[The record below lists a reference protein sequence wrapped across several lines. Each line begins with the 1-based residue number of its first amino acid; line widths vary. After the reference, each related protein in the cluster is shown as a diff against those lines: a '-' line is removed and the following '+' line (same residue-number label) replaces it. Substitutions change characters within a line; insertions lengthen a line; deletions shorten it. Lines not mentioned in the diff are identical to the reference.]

1 MDMRRHLKHCLTNG
15 DLEQMGGE
23 YEGVISEV
31 IEEVMRNPYTT
42 ERQPQPVILFP
53 DGQRIVPTRAL
64 RRVGSAWRA
73 LCQNIGMRQAL
84 IDGFGSETDHW
95 VGRRVRIFLRPMVR
109 KNTNGNGGQRFEKA
123 VECLDRP
130 DGQPGTTTR
139 ESTLTAADIT
149 WSR

>member
-53 DGQRIVPTRAL
+53 DGQRL
-64 RRVGSAWRA
+64 RWPNSRHSLSDV
-73 LCQNIGMRQAL
+73 
-84 IDGFGSETDHW
+84 
-95 VGRRVRIFLRPMVR
+95 
-109 KNTNGNGGQRFEKA
+109 
-123 VECLDRP
+123 
-130 DGQPGTTTR
+130 PGTVQTR
-139 ESTLTAADIT
+139 RSQWICDAI
-149 WSR
+149 

>member
-1 MDMRRHLKHCLTNG
+1 MRRHLKHCLTNG

-53 DGQRIVPTRAL
+53 DGQRIVP
-64 RRVGSAWRA
+64 
-73 LCQNIGMRQAL
+73 NIGMRQAL